1 MGQSIFRIAPLQ
13 YLIFEDV
20 YGIFFPL
27 EVWFADFRAL
37 KLVLWQWCTATM
49 TSLSQECKCWFA
61 WLLLLNFSFLKTWI
75 EPTLSRKK
83 SHYNCRHLRTDWDQ
97 QTFSRKKENSN
108 HLKRSLFDAFFASTV
123 LIPLP
128 KIPHPPRCFSIMFRN
143 CEFCWCF
150 KGFCYLRQNF
160 YKHNSDFLSIQK

>member
-1 MGQSIFRIAPLQ
+1 MGQLIFRIAPLQ

-20 YGIFFPL
+20 LWNFFPSRSL
-27 EVWFADFRAL
+27 IRWFESIEAG
-37 KLVLWQWCTATM
+37 LWQWCTATM

-83 SHYNCRHLRTDWDQ
+83 SQYNCRHLRTDWDQ

-128 KIPHPPRCFSIMFRN
+128 KIPNPPVAFLSWFRN